1 MRIIGV
7 DPGTLNMGYGIIEEE
22 KGKLELISYGVIKV
36 STRSPIEE
44 KLHDLYH
51 KLSSIMDVY
60 KPDEVAIEEPFVAG
74 NVRTALAIGRA
85 QTVAI
90 LAAANRK
97 LPVNRYSPSQVK
109 QQVTNYGGSS
119 KQQVSEMVRI
129 QLALDKCINSEDASD
144 ALAVA
149 ICHLNQRHITS
160 LISRELKS

>member
-7 DPGTLNMGYGIIEEE
+7 DPGTLNMGYGIIDEEQ
-22 KGKLELISYGVIKV
+22 GKLEVVSYGVIKV
-36 STRSPIEE
+36 STKVPIEE
-44 KLHDLYH
+44 KLHNLYH
-51 KLSSIMDVY
+51 KLSSIMDIY

-74 NVRTALAIGRA
+74 NARTALAIGRA

-90 LAAANRK
+90 LAASNRK

-109 QQVTNYGGSS
+109 LQVTNYGGSS
-119 KQQVSEMVRI
+119 KQQVGEMVRI

-149 ICHLNQRHITS
+149 ICHLNQRHISS
-160 LISRELKS
+160 LISRESMR

>member
-7 DPGTLNMGYGIIEEE
+7 DPGTLNMGYGIIDEE

-36 STRSPIEE
+36 SARAPIEE

-60 KPDEVAIEEPFVAG
+60 KPEEVAIEEPFVAG

-90 LAAANRK
+90 LAASNKK
-97 LPVNRYSPSQVK
+97 LPVNRYSPAQVK

-149 ICHLNQRHITS
+149 ICHLNQRHISS
-160 LISRELKS
+160 LISRDSMS

>member
-7 DPGTLNMGYGIIEEE
+7 DPGTLNMGYGVIDEDNSE
-22 KGKLELISYGVIKV
+22 LELVTCGVIKLP
-36 STRSPIEE
+36 TKAPIEE

-74 NVRTALAIGRA
+74 NARTALAIGRA

-90 LAAANRK
+90 LAASNRR
-97 LPVNRYSPSQVK
+97 LPVNRYAPSQVK
-109 QQVTNYGGSS
+109 LQVTNYGASS

-129 QLALDKCINSEDASD
+129 QLKLDKCITSEDASD

-149 ICHLNQRHITS
+149 ICHLNLRHIAS
-160 LISRELKS
+160 LISRDIVS